1 MIMQYFT
8 IKSHFYSH
16 RTDAHAHGTHE
27 ARACHSILSI
37 VVYSLALLDF
47 CLPKPFCATN
57 YRFSNSRIESAC
69 QSGYPFTEPIRINWS
84 IFSCIDC
91 MSRKASSSILCRA
104 SIDELASSSFA
115 GSCATFCSAARASPR
130 GRSHASSTSEGRRLQ
145 LGLRSTVVSLR

>member
-8 IKSHFYSH
+8 IKSHFDSH
-16 RTDAHAHGTHE
+16 RTNAHAHGKHE
-27 ARACHSILSI
+27 AHSILSI
-37 VVYSLALLDF
+37 VVYSCTIWHF
-47 CLPKPFCATN
+47 CLPKPFYITN

-91 MSRKASSSILCRA
+91 MSRKASSSILCRT
-104 SIDELASSSFA
+104 SMDELASSSFA

-130 GRSHASSTSEGRRLQ
+130 GRPHASSTSEGRRLQ